1 MRMMMIRNSICC
13 VGLLFCG
20 NICLAQRSI
29 ELQSFRS
36 QIKKYDKL
44 EFTIRLDEPYENP
57 YDPQQVDLQLIL
69 ITPSGKQ
76 LSTSAFFLQDFDWQK
91 TGQGRGRASRFYPK
105 DNGQWCARFAPTE
118 TGTYEVKARLKDRKG
133 MVESPT
139 IRFTCIPSKKKGYIR
154 TSSQDPRF
162 MAYDDGAFFFPI
174 GQNLAFI
181 GAGQNVNLT
190 KAEEIFAKLSQN
202 GANYVRIWTCC
213 HDWALALEAEKS
225 AWRRSWAREKIIV
238 PVPDAE
244 NQSHPKLCVKI
255 VGADHKSQQVSPSH
269 QVALRPDTRYVVR
282 GNFLAEDVKG
292 LLIKLGGHSWT
303 CPARTAG
310 NTEWNTFQH
319 EFTTG
324 PNERWLSQ
332 MTLNLMGA
340 GTVWL
345 GELSLKETGGG
356 PELLWEADVNRPK
369 RGVYNQLDSFIL
381 DKLVEAAEKNDI
393 YLMLCV
399 ITRDL
404 YMNSLKKVGSPEY
417 EKATWDAKNFLRYVV
432 ARWGYST
439 HVGAW
444 EYFNEMNPGL
454 PTDPFYNDLGEYLE
468 RIDINHHLRTTST
481 WSPSA
486 RDIRH
491 PRIDIGQLHH
501 YLRVGA
507 KENYQDEVAM
517 IVEKSNFLR
526 EHAPKKP
533 VLIGEFGL
541 ATEKWGRH
549 EYMKTDVEGVHF
561 HNALWA
567 SAFAGNSGT
576 AMFWWWETLEQMDMY
591 HHYKPLAAYLKDV
604 SFINLESIQ
613 AQPLLEQLKI
623 LGYQGK
629 DYAYAWLFHSQA
641 IWWNQVAQK
650 QTPKEIQAASMEII
664 GLQPGP
670 YRIQWWDTWQ
680 GKVIK
685 TESVNCQQGTL
696 KVNLPTFN
704 RDIACKIFR

>member
-1 MRMMMIRNSICC
+1 MIRFSVCL
-13 VGLLFCG
+13 VGLLFCWD
-20 NICLAQRSI
+20 ICLAQRSI
-29 ELQSFRS
+29 QLQPTQNQVQKFE
-36 QIKKYDKL
+36 KL
-44 EFTIRLDEPYENP
+44 EFTIRLDEQYENP
-57 YDPQQVDLQLIL
+57 YDPQQIDLQLIL
-69 ITPSGKQ
+69 KTPSGRP
-76 LSTSAFFLQDFDWQK
+76 LSTPAFFMQDFDWQK
-91 TGQGRGRASRFYPK
+91 TGQGRGRANWFYPG
-105 DNGQWCARFAPTE
+105 DDGQWRARFTPVE
-118 TGTYEVKARLKDRKG
+118 TGHYEAKAQMTDKKG
-133 MVESPT
+133 TVESNT
-139 IRFTCIPSKKKGYIR
+139 VRFTCTPSDSKGFIR
-154 TSSQDPRF
+154 TSSNDPRF
-162 MAYDDGAFFFPI
+162 MAYDDGAFFFAL
-174 GQNLAFI
+174 GQNVAFI
-181 GAGQNVNLT
+181 GEGQNVNLT
-190 KAEEIFAKLSQN
+190 KAEEIFAKLAAN

-213 HDWALALEAEKS
+213 HDWAMALEAEKS
-225 AWRRSWAREKIIV
+225 AWRRSWAKAKNIV
-238 PVPDAE
+238 PVPGAE
-244 NQSHPKLCVKI
+244 NQSHPQKCVKI
-255 VGADHKSQQVSPSH
+255 EGADNKSQQVSPSH
-269 QVALRPDTRYVVR
+269 QIALRPSTRYVVR
-282 GNFLAEDVKG
+282 GKFLAQGVKG
-292 LLIKLGGHSWT
+292 FLIKLGGHSWT
-303 CPARTAG
+303 CPARIKS

-324 PNERWLSQ
+324 PNEKWLSR

-345 GELSLKETGGG
+345 GELSLKEAGVG

-369 RGVYNQLDSFIL
+369 RGVYNQLDCFIL
-381 DKLVEAAEKNDI
+381 DKLVEAAEKNDV

-417 EKATWDAKNFLRYVV
+417 EKATQDAKNFLRYVI

-454 PTDPFYNDLGEYLE
+454 PTDPFYNELGEYLE
-468 RIDINHHLRTTST
+468 QIDIYRHLRTTST

-486 RDIRH
+486 RDCRH

-517 IVEKSNFLR
+517 IVEKSDFLR

-549 EYMKTDVEGVHF
+549 EYMKADVEGIHF
-561 HNALWA
+561 HNSLWA

-576 AMFWWWETLEQMDMY
+576 AMFWWWELLEQMDMY
-591 HHYKPLAAYLKDV
+591 HHYKPLAAYLKEV

-613 AQPLLEQLKI
+613 AKPSLEQLKI

-629 DYAYAWLFHSQA
+629 DRAYVWLFHSQA
-641 IWWNQVAQK
+641 TWWNQVAQK
-650 QTPKEIQAASMEII
+650 QTPKYIQAASMEIT

-670 YRIQWWDTWQ
+670 YRIQWWDAWK
-680 GKVIK
+680 GKEFK
-685 TESVNCQQGTL
+685 TESLTCRKGTL
-696 KVNLPTFN
+696 KLNVPTFN
-704 RDIACKIFR
+704 RDIACKIILEGN